1 MQRFDHRNLL
11 CCVLAASGLLLS
23 PVALAQGSTEPAWH
37 QGVSAEN
44 KQKALELFQEGKK
57 LNEQLLLGEAL
68 DTYEK
73 ALSYWEHPQLRFY
86 LARVQKRI
94 GLPLV
99 AHENLKKSL
108 AWGPGALDPEQAT
121 EAQALIRE
129 LEQKE
134 LGAIAITCE
143 DNDVNVLLDGK
154 AWHWRPN
161 AAHRMLLP
169 GDHVVTALKKGHY
182 TLVKSISVVAGKEI
196 AGVVHLSA
204 DSMQTKRRW
213 AIWKPWGVI
222 GAGAAIAAIGVGLR
236 SAAKADYDETN
247 TRLSATCGPS
257 CSPDT
262 TDPYGSG
269 RMKNGFAM
277 GALVVGGV
285 GFLGGAAMLL
295 LNLPQPYRTNDE
307 SDVRLEV
314 TPIVSSTMAGIS
326 MRFAF

>member
-1 MQRFDHRNLL
+1 MQRFDFRNLL
-11 CCVLAASGLLLS
+11 GCILVSSTLTLS
-23 PVALAQGSTEPAWH
+23 PVALAQESTELAWH

-57 LNEQLLLGEAL
+57 LNEQLLLGDAR
-68 DTYEK
+68 DRYEK

-94 GLPLV
+94 GLPLI

-108 AWGPGALDPEQAT
+108 AWGAGALEPEQAT
-121 EAQALIRE
+121 EAQALLRE
-129 LEQKE
+129 LEQKD
-134 LGAIAITCE
+134 LGAITITCA
-143 DNDVNVLLDGK
+143 DTNVDVLLDGRG
-154 AWHWRPN
+154 WFWSPN
-161 AAHRMLLP
+161 TGHRMLLP
-169 GDHVVTALKKGHY
+169 GDHVVTAMKNGHH
-182 TLVKSISVVAGKEI
+182 TLVKPISVVAGKAI
-196 AGVVHLSA
+196 AGVVHLSV

-213 AIWKPWGVI
+213 AIWKPWGVV
-222 GAGAAIAAIGVGLR
+222 GAGVAIAAIGVGLR

-247 TRLSATCGPS
+247 TRLNAACGSS

-295 LNLPQPYRTNDE
+295 LNLPQPYRSNDE
-307 SDVRLEV
+307 SEVQIEV
-314 TPIVSSTMAGIS
+314 TPIVSSTTAGLTTR
-326 MRFAF
+326 MVF